1 MDYTFIMRRLILTIM
16 VVLLMS
22 PVANAEMFFIQQVI
36 DGNTLRLLN
45 GDTVRLIGVHIP
57 EINTNMSMQE
67 KAQVIKNRQKAAE
80 YVRSLISGTKVDLQF
95 DSKERDNEGNLL
107 AYAWFLYPEEN
118 VKQALEFEDDY
129 KWDEIVEDWGEH
141 QYVTFLNAAVIK
153 AGYAIPK
160 EDHGNIEH
168 SALFNSVY
176 EQKIIPTLQ
185 AKGSPELDLSKVT
198 P

>member
-1 MDYTFIMRRLILTIM
+1 MRRLTLTIM

-22 PVANAEMFFIQQVI
+22 PAAHAEMFFIQQVI

-45 GDTVRLIGVHIP
+45 GETVRLIGVSIP
-57 EINTNMSMQE
+57 EITPDMSMQE
-67 KAQVIKNRQKAAE
+67 KARVINNQQKAAE

-95 DSKERDNEGNLL
+95 DQQQRDAEGHLL

-118 VKQALEFEDDY
+118 VKKALEFENDY
-129 KWDEIVEDWGEH
+129 KWEEIVEDWGEH

-153 AGYAIPK
+153 AGYAVPK
-160 EDHGNIEH
+160 EDHGNITH
-168 SALFNSVY
+168 SALFNSIY
-176 EQKIIPTLQ
+176 QQKIVPTMQ
-185 AKGSPELDLSKVT
+185 AKGQVDLDLSKVT